1 MCAAGFAVHLIAAD
15 DMHRVG
21 AVVPEHDGDR
31 GNGAENL
38 KPGDTG
44 KRQGR
49 FYRICRCGTR
59 RPGRQLDLRAMAIRA
74 RPSTWTSR
82 LRARSHRLETRAAY
96 RKCEGV
102 TQTSRNPLISLVRLQ
117 DQQSSSNLLI
127 QNENGVED
135 WNMNPQTYPQSVEP
149 MRMRLSSEK
158 LSRKSPIAGRLNRK
172 LLEIWRYMLNSARK
186 PYWSRVQLSPS
197 ISPKHSFTWRQS
209 WR

>member
-117 DQQSSSNLLI
+117 DQQSISNLLI
-127 QNENGVED
+127 RNENGID
-135 WNMNPQTYPQSVEP
+135 GWNMNPQTYPQPVEP
-149 MRMRLSSEK
+149 VRMRPSSEK
-158 LSRKSPIAGRLNRK
+158 LWRKSPIVDRPNRK
-172 LLEIWRYMLNSARK
+172 LLEIWRYMLDSPRK
-186 PYWSRVQLSPS
+186 PYWLRVRLSPS
-197 ISPKHSFTWRQS
+197 VSPKHSFTWRQS